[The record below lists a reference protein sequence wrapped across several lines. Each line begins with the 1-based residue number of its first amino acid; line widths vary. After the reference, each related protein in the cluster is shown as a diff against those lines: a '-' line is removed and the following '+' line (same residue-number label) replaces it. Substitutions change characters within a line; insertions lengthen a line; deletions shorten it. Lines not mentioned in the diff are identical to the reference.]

1 MQHTAREYN
10 TLQHN
15 DSRPRLGQGLS
26 TYDNTPQRTAT
37 NCNTLQHSATL
48 CKILQHT
55 ATYCQYKHSIPRLG
69 DKFRPIIRTLQHTAS
84 HCKTLQSS
92 NALFGFC
99 CDTLHCKH
107 NRLSTALQTQQ
118 AVTHC
123 TANTCKH
130 NRLRLGDNV
139 VLALCTFQKIGAHA
153 KKIGAHARKL
163 GAYARMI
170 DWTTHRNRYDWLDH
184 TS

>member
-1 MQHTAREYN
+1 MQHTAREYS

-15 DSRPRLGQGLS
+15 DTRPRLGQGLS

-92 NALFGFC
+92 NALFCFC

-107 NRLSTALQTQQ
+107 NRI
-118 AVTHC
+118 
-123 TANTCKH
+123 
-130 NRLRLGDNV
+130 RLGDNV